1 MELIYE
7 NGDSGSL
14 LDQANTAD
22 DRKLELIYE
31 NGSSGSLLN
40 QALTA
45 DDCKHGEI
53 EDDILS

>member
-1 MELIYE
+1 M
-7 NGDSGSL
+7 

-53 EDDILS
+53 EDDKSGFAGSFIR